1 MSILFTGA
9 APYEFVNVDSLLTA
23 GGTFDPTHV
32 EGAIAKTLF
41 SDRALGRFFRPMTGT
56 EIWLHGKVLLGSSIQ
71 GGTNGGPIFGFYDA
85 NNSFI
90 GGLGSGNGTLVLSS
104 GNTDLNV
111 TALIT
116 RNVLCDVDIHL
127 FQTGSIR
134 NVECYINGNL
144 ISVAKATATWVMPES
159 ILMGGFNLSTNYF
172 SEIIAI
178 EGNEPTIG
186 MRLHSKRPDPSLPG
200 LNTFDS
206 GFWGALANGTLTDG
220 VVTSDP
226 GARITGG
233 FQPYTGPAEPLGIR
247 GIVQSG
253 RYLKNGTLLE
263 LKGQL
268 RIADVNYD
276 TPDEQ
281 FDDGNRLLT
290 IWEENPATGLRFDVD
305 DFAGLQGGFFTALP
319 A

>member
-1 MSILFTGA
+1 MSILFAGA
-9 APYEFVNVDSLLTA
+9 APYEFVNVAALLTT
-23 GGTFDPTHV
+23 GDTFDPTHV
-32 EGAIAKTLF
+32 EGSIGKTSF
-41 SDRALGRFFRPMTGT
+41 SDKALGRFYKAMTGN
-56 EIWLHGKVLLGSSIQ
+56 EVWLHAKALFGASLASGTSGS
-71 GGTNGGPIFGFYDA
+71 PVFGFYDS
-85 NNSFI
+85 NNSFL
-90 GGLGSGNGTLVLSS
+90 GGLGHGNGTFTLVS
-104 GNTDLNV
+104 GGTDLNV
-111 TALIT
+111 TSLIT
-116 RNVLCDVDIHL
+116 RNVLCDVDIHM

-144 ISVAKATATWVMPES
+144 ISVAKSTTAWVMPDS
-159 ILMGGFNLSTNYF
+159 IVIGGMNVSTNYY
-172 SEIIAI
+172 SEIIVI

-253 RYLKNGTLLE
+253 RYLKNGTLLN
-263 LKGQL
+263 LYGQL
-268 RIADVNYD
+268 RIDDVNYD

-281 FDDGNRLLT
+281 FDDGNRLIS
-290 IWEENPATGLRFDVD
+290 IWEENPATSLRFTVA
-305 DFAGLQGGFFTALP
+305 DFAGLQGGFFTGLGS
-319 A
+319 

>member
-9 APYEFVNVDSLLTA
+9 APYEFVNVPALMPTVE
-23 GGTFDPTHV
+23 TFDPTHV
-32 EGAIAKTLF
+32 EGSIAKTSF
-41 SDRALGRFFRPMTGT
+41 SDKALGRFFKAMTAN
-56 EIWLHGKVLLGSSIQ
+56 EVWLHAKVLLGATLAS
-71 GGTNGGPIFGFYDA
+71 GTTGSPLFGFYDA
-85 NNSFI
+85 GNNFL
-90 GGLGSGNGTLVLSS
+90 GGLSHGNGIITLESGSGSV
-104 GNTDLNV
+104 NV
-111 TALIT
+111 TSLIA
-116 RNVLCDVDIHL
+116 RNILCDVDLHM
-127 FQTGSIR
+127 FQVGSIR
-134 NVECYINGNL
+134 KVECYIDGNL
-144 ISVAKATATWVMPES
+144 IAIAKATVGWVMPES
-159 ILMGGFNLSTNYF
+159 IVMGGMNVSANYY

-186 MRLHSKRPDPSLPG
+186 MRVHSKRPDPSLPG

-247 GIVQSG
+247 GIIQSG
-253 RYLKNGTLLE
+253 RYLKNGTLLQ

-276 TPDEQ
+276 TPDAQ
-281 FDDGNRLLT
+281 YDDGNRLIS
-290 IWEENPATGLRFDVD
+290 IWEENPATSLRFDVD

>member
-1 MSILFTGA
+1 MSILFAGA
-9 APYEFVNVDSLLTA
+9 APYEFVNVAALVTTGD
-23 GGTFDPTHV
+23 TFDPTHV
-32 EGAIAKTLF
+32 EGAVSKTASNNLAAAILF
-41 SDRALGRFFRPMTGT
+41 SEPVDQEL
-56 EIWLHGKVLLGSSIQ
+56 WLHAKVLFGATLSSPSSENPVMVMASENLTHLGGLRVDGSS
-71 GGTNGGPIFGFYDA
+71 
-85 NNSFI
+85 
-90 GGLGSGNGTLVLSS
+90 LVLFS
-104 GNTDLNV
+104 GNTEV
-111 TALIT
+111 TIT
-116 RNVLCDVDIHL
+116 GLVTRDILCDVDIHL
-127 FQTGSIR
+127 FQSGSIR
-134 NVECYINGNL
+134 NVELYINGNYVS
-144 ISVAKATATWVMPES
+144 IAKSVVTWSNPAQ
-159 ILMGGFNLSTNYF
+159 ILFGGSVGSANYF
-172 SEIIAI
+172 SEIVVTN
-178 EGNEPTIG
+178 GNEPTIG

-226 GARITGG
+226 GARLTGG
-233 FQPYTGPAEPLGIR
+233 FQPYTGPEEPLGIR
-247 GIVQSG
+247 GVVQSG

-290 IWEENPATGLRFDVD
+290 IWEENPATGLRFTVE

>member
-1 MSILFTGA
+1 MSILFSGA
-9 APYEFVNVDSLLTA
+9 APYEFVNVSALVRTGA
-23 GGTFDPTHV
+23 TFDEDYV
-32 EGAIAKTLF
+32 EGAISKTSF
-41 SDRALGRFFRPMTGT
+41 SDRALGRFFKAMVGT
-56 EIWLHGKVLLGSSIQ
+56 EVWLHGKVLLGASLAS
-71 GGTNGGPIFGFYDA
+71 GTNGGPIFGFYDA
-85 NNSFI
+85 SNNFL
-90 GGLGSGNGTLVLSS
+90 GGLGCGNGTVVLSS
-104 GNTDLNV
+104 GNTDLDV
-111 TALIT
+111 TSLIT
-116 RNVLCDVDIHL
+116 RNVLCDIDIHM

-134 NVECYINGNL
+134 NVECYVNGNL
-144 ISVAKATATWVMPES
+144 ISVAKTTATWVMPES
-159 ILMGGFNLSTNYF
+159 ILMGGFSASTNYF

-233 FQPYTGPAEPLGIR
+233 FQPYTGPEEPLGIR

-290 IWEENPATGLRFDVD
+290 IWQENPATGLRFTVD

>member
-9 APYEFVNVDSLLTA
+9 APYEFVNVPALLVT
-23 GGTFDPTHV
+23 GGTFDATHV
-32 EGAIAKTLF
+32 EGSIGKTSY
-41 SDRALGRFFRPMTGT
+41 SDRALGRFFKAMEGN
-56 EIWLHGKVLLGSSIQ
+56 EVWLHGKVLLGAAILSGSS
-71 GGTNGGPIFGFYDA
+71 GAPIFGFYDA
-85 NNSFI
+85 SNNFL
-90 GGLGSGNGTLVLSS
+90 GGLHTGNGTLTLVSDGTS
-104 GNTDLNV
+104 INV
-111 TALIT
+111 TSLIA
-116 RNVLCDVDIHL
+116 RDVLCDVDLHM

-134 NVECYINGNL
+134 NVECYVNGNL
-144 ISVAKATATWVMPES
+144 ISIAKDTATWVMPES
-159 ILMGGFNLSTNYF
+159 IVMGGMGSSTNYF
-172 SEIIAI
+172 SEVIVI

-186 MRLHSKRPDPSLPG
+186 MRVHSKRPDPSLPG

-233 FQPYTGPAEPLGIR
+233 FQPYTGPAVPLGIR

-253 RYLKNGTLLE
+253 RYLKNGTLLQ

-281 FDDGNRLLT
+281 YDDGNRLLS
-290 IWEENPATGLRFDVD
+290 IWFENPATTNRFVVA
-305 DFAGLQGGFFTALP
+305 DFAGLQGGFYTALP